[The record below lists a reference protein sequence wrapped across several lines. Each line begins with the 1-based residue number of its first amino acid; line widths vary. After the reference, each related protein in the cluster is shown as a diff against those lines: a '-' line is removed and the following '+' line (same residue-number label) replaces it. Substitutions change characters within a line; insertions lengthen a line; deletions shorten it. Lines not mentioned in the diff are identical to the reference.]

1 MRGAGRAVEGLEGLG
16 DLVVL
21 WEADW
26 GGLGAVG
33 ELTAEYGHWV
43 GCWRLGLVFSR
54 VSSDV

>member
-1 MRGAGRAVEGLEGLG
+1 MEGLEGLG